1 MYHLIDKI
9 LPKSEVEKF
18 LACVNKNEVY
28 FYDGK
33 TEILQ
38 ELQESNYLSSLDSLL
53 NTWKQE
59 VDVHLLDLKDEIS
72 TKKVEPH
79 LAKKYFTE
87 GMGLLFNDINL
98 HDSYFNELLGR
109 LSADLGVSNLT
120 MSRNLVYA
128 TPNGG
133 GTETHFDQNI
143 NLVIQVHGE
152 KSWWI
157 KENDTVTNPLTRHT
171 LGTEPDPELYSYL
184 DAPFP
189 ESINY
194 EKEYILTPGTVLFV
208 PRGHWHKTHAHSD
221 ALALNF
227 TFSIPSWTD
236 MISMALRAR
245 VIQSDLWRESVLGL
259 NSSEIAKKKVDNFQ
273 MLIDSL
279 KEDIQNWKAED
290 ILGFVEFSGEDG
302 E

>member
-1 MYHLIDKI
+1 MYQYLNKI
-9 LPKSEVEKF
+9 LPSSEIEK
-18 LACVNKNEVY
+18 LLSCVHNNEVY
-28 FYDGK
+28 FYNQE
-33 TEILQ
+33 TVALR
-38 ELQESNYLSSLDSLL
+38 ELQETGYLSSLDSLL
-53 NTWKQE
+53 SEWKQE
-59 VDVHLLDLKDEIS
+59 VDVHLLDLKDEAS
-72 TKKVEPH
+72 TKKVESNT
-79 LAKKYFTE
+79 AKEYFSD

-98 HDSYFNELLGR
+98 HDDYFQESLRG

-120 MSRNLVYA
+120 MSRNLIYA
-128 TPNGG
+128 TPGGG

-143 NLVIQVHGE
+143 NLIIQVHGE

-157 KENDTVTNPLTRHT
+157 KENETIVNPLSRYT
-171 LGTEPDPELYSYL
+171 LGTQPDPELCSYL
-184 DAPFP
+184 EGPFP
-189 ESINY
+189 ESVDY
-194 EKEYILTPGTVLFV
+194 DDEYILKPGSILFV

-259 NSSEIAKKKVDNFQ
+259 NNSEIAKKKTDNFQ

-279 KEDIQNWKAED
+279 KEDIQSWKAED
-290 ILGFVEFSGEDG
+290 ILGFIEYSGEEG